1 MIDPVVAL
9 EENLW
14 SLWTIFGKGPGCN
27 LVNSNGVIRFDT
39 PISSLPYNAVI
50 KFEKSEKDADGYLDE
65 IFNHYQQRRVEFL
78 WILTP
83 NNKPK
88 DLDKRLESR
97 GLREI
102 EVCPGMHCLLDDL
115 PTEFQTTVSDV
126 EIREV
131 TSADTDAIFEL
142 VTWRWDVPED
152 ARDHAIAIYKVFKV
166 GELDAKVRIW
176 AAWKDGIPIA
186 KAVIHY
192 AAGVAGLHGVVTKPE
207 ARNLGLARNL
217 TLAAFSQAKEAGF
230 TDGVLHSSPQAERLY
245 TSLGFKPVAPF
256 RLFSTPGSFHV

>member
-1 MIDPVVAL
+1 MIKPIIAL

-14 SLWTIFGKGPGCN
+14 SLWKNFGRGPGCT
-27 LVNSNGVIRFDT
+27 LVDSNGVIRFDT

-50 KFEKSEKDADGYLDE
+50 KFEKSENDADDCLDE
-65 IFNHYQQRRVEFL
+65 IFNHYQQRNVEFL

-83 NNKPK
+83 NHKPK
-88 DLDKRLESR
+88 NLDKRLESR

-102 EVCPGMHCLLDDL
+102 EVCPGMYCLLDEL
-115 PTEFQTTVSDV
+115 PTEFQTTINDI

-142 VTWRWDVPED
+142 VTWRWDVPKE
-152 ARDHAIAIYKVFKV
+152 AKDHAIDIYREFKV
-166 GELDAKVRIW
+166 GEPDAKVRIW
-176 AAWKDGIPIA
+176 AAWKEGVPIA
-186 KAVIHY
+186 KALIHHT
-192 AAGVAGLHGVVTKPE
+192 AGIAGLHGVVTKPE
-207 ARNLGLARNL
+207 ARKMGLARNL
-217 TLAAFSQAKEAGF
+217 TLAAFNQAKEAGF
-230 TDGVLHSSPQAERLY
+230 TLGVLHSSPEAENLY